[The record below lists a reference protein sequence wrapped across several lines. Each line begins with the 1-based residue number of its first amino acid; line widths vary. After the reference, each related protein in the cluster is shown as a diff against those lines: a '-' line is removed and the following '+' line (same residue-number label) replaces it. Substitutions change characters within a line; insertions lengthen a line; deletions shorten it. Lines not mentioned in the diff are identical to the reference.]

1 MLFYKRHGAVERPCV
16 TGAAVG
22 AAELAEARVS
32 AVISTAAP
40 ALAFTA
46 ADVTAAAAIATTALA
61 VAAAVTAAAPGT
73 RVRRR
78 RRKQNT
84 WHDSFR
90 TAAVACAHALSNEG
104 NTCFANGILQILMAC
119 QAFEDALTSHASQAC
134 L

>member
-1 MLFYKRHGAVERPCV
+1 MLFYKRRGAAERPRV
-16 TGAAVG
+16 TDAAVG
-22 AAELAEARVS
+22 AAELTEARVS

-46 ADVTAAAAIATTALA
+46 IDVTAAAAIATTALA
-61 VAAAVTAAAPGT
+61 VAAAVTATAPGT
-73 RVRRR
+73 HVR
-78 RRKQNT
+78 QNT
-84 WHDSFR
+84 WHASFR
-90 TAAVACAHALSNEG
+90 TATVACAHALSNEG